1 MAQVSPA
8 TSAIEHRPW
17 QEALAPYARPH
28 VGRSALDLA
37 TSVVPY
43 LALSVGMY
51 LLLGVSYPLA
61 LVLAVPATGFL
72 LRTYVVFHDCAHGSF
87 LPSKRGNA
95 WLGTA
100 LGLLVFAPFVRW
112 RHDHAVHHATSGD
125 LDRRGVGDI
134 PTITVAEY
142 GALSPRQ
149 RPAYRLFRNPAVM
162 FGLGPVVAMI
172 VGPRIPARNA
182 RPRMRRSVIGTD
194 IALAVLV
201 GGLCWL
207 VGWRE
212 YVMVALP
219 PALLAGAAGIWLFYV
234 QHQFEDAYWQST
246 SDWNYA
252 DAALRGSSYL
262 KLAKPLQFFT
272 GNIGL
277 HHIHHLNARIPNYN
291 LQRARREPH
300 LPRRADA
307 LALAGAARGP
317 AEALGRGPRAAGH
330 LCRRRQASVG
340 EPGGR
345 RSRRS
350 AGSALVSIAFPGA
363 CLSSP
368 SPARASAT
376 TTSASQRQQ
385 PRGPVRSLLLRA
397 EGVAQ
402 TLAAGSAPARVLGRW
417 GDVRPV
423 RPLPRDGPLR
433 LGGRESV
440 LVEFE
445 QVVCRREEPPL
456 GPDGR
461 SSAA

>member
-125 LDRRGVGDI
+125 LDRRGVGDL

-142 GALSPRQ
+142 GALSPR
-149 RPAYRLFRNPAVM
+149 RRLAYRLFRNPAVM

-182 RPRMRRSVIGTD
+182 RPRTRRSVIGTD

-246 SDWNYA
+246 PDWNYA

-291 LQRARREPH
+291 LQRAHDENPIFH
-300 LPRRADA
+300 GVPTLS
-307 LALAGAARGP
+307 LW
-317 AEALGRGPRAAGH
+317 
-330 LCRRRQASVG
+330 QA
-340 EPGGR
+340 
-345 RSRRS
+345 
-350 AGSALVSIAFPGA
+350 
-363 CLSSP
+363 
-368 SPARASAT
+368 
-376 TTSASQRQQ
+376 
-385 PRGPVRSLLLRA
+385 LRA
-397 EGVAQ
+397 VRLKLWDED
-402 TLAAGSAPARVLGRW
+402 RGRL
-417 GDVRPV
+417 VTFAH
-423 RPLPRDGPLR
+423 
-433 LGGRESV
+433 GGKP
-440 LVEFE
+440 
-445 QVVCRREEPPL
+445 Q
-456 GPDGR
+456 
-461 SSAA
+461 

>member
-8 TSAIEHRPW
+8 TPSTEQRSW

-51 LLLGVSYPLA
+51 LLLEVSYPLA
-61 LVLAVPATGFL
+61 LVLAAPAAGFL
-72 LRTYVVFHDCAHGSF
+72 LRTYIVFHDCAHGSF

-125 LDRRGVGDI
+125 LDRRGVGDL

-142 GALSPRQ
+142 GALSPR
-149 RPAYRLFRNPAVM
+149 RRLAYRLIRNPAVM

-207 VGWRE
+207 MGWRE

-291 LQRARREPH
+291 LQRAHDENP
-300 LPRRADA
+300 LFQGVPT
-307 LALAGAARGP
+307 LSLW
-317 AEALGRGPRAAGH
+317 
-330 LCRRRQASVG
+330 QA
-340 EPGGR
+340 
-345 RSRRS
+345 
-350 AGSALVSIAFPGA
+350 
-363 CLSSP
+363 
-368 SPARASAT
+368 
-376 TTSASQRQQ
+376 
-385 PRGPVRSLLLRA
+385 LRA
-397 EGVAQ
+397 VRLKLWDEDR
-402 TLAAGSAPARVLGRW
+402 ARLVTFA
-417 GDVRPV
+417 
-423 RPLPRDGPLR
+423 DGGKP
-433 LGGRESV
+433 
-440 LVEFE
+440 
-445 QVVCRREEPPL
+445 Q
-456 GPDGR
+456 
-461 SSAA
+461 